1 MVVLRLLPIRLPMR
15 RRPGSQ
21 GRGNLLQVPVIQGQ
35 MLRVLCMNVYEV
47 FEVYIID
54 LIISAFN
61 ISLSVWFI
69 KELQL

>member
-1 MVVLRLLPIRLPMR
+1 
-15 RRPGSQ
+15 
-21 GRGNLLQVPVIQGQ
+21 
-35 MLRVLCMNVYEV
+35 MNVCEV
-47 FEVYIID
+47 YEVYIID